1 MLEGRSKFTFFLN
14 ALVNR
19 TPLPATQI
27 CFQTPSLERHTQLP
41 LKSAGRN
48 EVRATEGR
56 KKIVERNFVRDI
68 DGCETKAPLVLVA
81 PEKVVVTNGDVE
93 QVAGSDARRIL
104 IIILSSR
111 CRDADSCRAI
121 LRRRTAS

>member
-1 MLEGRSKFTFFLN
+1 MLEGRSKSTFFLN

-56 KKIVERNFVRDI
+56 KKIVERNFVRQVDNS
-68 DGCETKAPLVLVA
+68 KA
-81 PEKVVVTNGDVE
+81 
-93 QVAGSDARRIL
+93 QR
-104 IIILSSR
+104 
-111 CRDADSCRAI
+111 
-121 LRRRTAS
+121 